1 LNHIFGAE
9 DVYVEE
15 WDVEEGDGVLMLYKI
30 NIIREIIILVN
41 LPRTSHLAPC
51 TSHLAPCTSHLAPC
65 TSHLA
70 HFIILK
76 INKILY

>member
-1 LNHIFGAE
+1 MCLIQKLLNHIFGAE

-41 LPRTSHLAPC
+41 LPRTSHLAPR
-51 TSHLAPCTSHLAPC
+51 TLYHL
-65 TSHLA
+65 
-70 HFIILK
+70 K
-76 INKILY
+76 NK